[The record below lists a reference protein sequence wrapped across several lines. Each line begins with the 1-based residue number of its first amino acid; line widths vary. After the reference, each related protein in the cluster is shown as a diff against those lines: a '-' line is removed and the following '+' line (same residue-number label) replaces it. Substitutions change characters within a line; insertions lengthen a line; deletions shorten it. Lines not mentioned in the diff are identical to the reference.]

1 MRLIDQVKIIDLPK
15 HEDPFKDTLYTPEE
29 KDLNTLRE
37 HFQDELQC
45 SPNKHKKIR
54 SKTII

>member
-1 MRLIDQVKIIDLPK
+1 M
-15 HEDPFKDTLYTPEE
+15 DTLYTPEV

-37 HFQDELQC
+37 HFQDELQR
-45 SPNKHKKIR
+45 SPNKYKKIR